1 MKHLDDNVDVFGLE
15 VERTQLKSQLKQ
27 VVGAKDKFQERM
39 DNLNV
44 EDKYYDRKYE
54 DMSIRWNS
62 ILWAGT

>member
-1 MKHLDDNVDVFGLE
+1 MDDNVDVSGLE

>member
-1 MKHLDDNVDVFGLE
+1 MKHLDENVDVSGLE

-27 VVGAKDKFQERM
+27 VVGAKDKLQERM